1 MEDEFRLVWTVRM
14 LEDYLDKDYE
24 RVPKD
29 ELDAFAPTLAIVRAV
44 GNNSRVLVA
53 LVSNEGYKAAEAML
67 QYDRDLS
74 VIKL

>member
-1 MEDEFRLVWTVRM
+1 M

-24 RVPKD
+24 CVPKD

-53 LVSNEGYKAAEAML
+53 LVSNEGYKAALHCVWEIFGRN
-67 QYDRDLS
+67 Q
-74 VIKL
+74 K

>member
-1 MEDEFRLVWTVRM
+1 M

-24 RVPKD
+24 CVPKD

-67 QYDRDLS
+67 QYDRNLS

>member
-1 MEDEFRLVWTVRM
+1 M
-14 LEDYLDKDYE
+14 LEDYFDKDYE

-29 ELDAFAPTLAIVRAV
+29 ELNAFAPSLAIVRAV

-67 QYDRDLS
+67 QYDRNLS